1 VEHLEGG
8 GRRQSLGE
16 RRGAGGVDGVARQL
30 EPLERGVG
38 LEGLCDRCRA
48 RVAWAVGGF
57 EGERERRKG
66 RERKKGEPPLF
77 SEFVFPDVA
86 NKRKKNEKPLRTP
99 LSPIPLADRLTDLS
113 EQLLASTAAS
123 AAAPSSPTPL
133 VSRDSDCRC
142 EFCASVSASVVAPLA
157 VRPFLER
164 SSASSLL
171 L

>member
-1 VEHLEGG
+1 M
-8 GRRQSLGE
+8 
-16 RRGAGGVDGVARQL
+16 
-30 EPLERGVG
+30 
-38 LEGLCDRCRA
+38 
-48 RVAWAVGGF
+48 GGF
-57 EGERERRKG
+57 EGERESEGKGG
-66 RERKKGEPPLF
+66 REKKVSPPLF

-164 SSASSLL
+164 SSASSLVL
-171 L
+171 